1 MNRRKLTQREAK
13 ALKVGDFVWMTY
25 RKHSDDGCNF
35 RVDEKVEVLA
45 ASPEGLRFS
54 TGDFF
59 FEYFDDDNAPA
70 IDDSSGQG
78 EGCLYALGD
87 IS

>member
-1 MNRRKLTQREAK
+1 MNRRKLTQGEAK
-13 ALKVGDFVWMTY
+13 SLKVGDFVWVTY
-25 RKHSDDGCNF
+25 RKHSDCEGSF

-59 FEYFDDDNAPA
+59 FEYFDNDNAPA

-78 EGCLYALGD
+78 EGCLYALD
-87 IS
+87 NNP